1 MEMDTQLLYRGI
13 AGSMLGLLLWAGCG
27 SPVAQSEDGEY
38 SRDNQELLVRM
49 TIESYI
55 DSALFF
61 FFRTVDGRDSLFYRQ
76 YVYDV
81 TYAKPKDFYFH
92 IPAGLYRVYV
102 WGNLPVDHY
111 TARPPYAP
119 EDIFIDYSRGEEP
132 PGLYL
137 GASTL
142 DVGVDT
148 LNFSGLMIMTSS
160 VSLDIGKIPEGV
172 KQIRASLSNN
182 VAGVYVN
189 GEYSKKRTD
198 PPLAKTLSNLSAD
211 SSYRMHFFCFPG
223 VWDTSIEKSVL
234 SVVCYDESGQIVYSG
249 SSAPFEARPG
259 MNYNIGCS
267 FGKSAPAS
275 CKIFGPKNT
284 VYLEKRGL

>member
-1 MEMDTQLLYRGI
+1 MQLLYRGI
-13 AGSMLGLLLWAGCG
+13 AGSILGLLFLAGCS
-27 SPVAQSEDGEY
+27 SPVAESEDGEY

-61 FFRTVDGRDSLFYRQ
+61 FFRTVDGRDTLFYRQ
-76 YVYDV
+76 YVYDI
-81 TYAKPKDFYFH
+81 TYAQPKDFYFR

-102 WGNLPVDHY
+102 WGNLPADRY
-111 TARPPYAP
+111 TVRPPYAP

-137 GASTL
+137 GSSTL

-148 LNFSGLMIMTSS
+148 LDFSGLIIMTSS

-172 KQIRASLSNN
+172 ENIRASLSNN
-182 VAGVYVN
+182 AAGVYVN
-189 GEYSKKRTD
+189 GTYSKERTD
-198 PPLAKTLSNLSAD
+198 PPLAKTLSNLSVD
-211 SSYRMHFFCFPG
+211 SSYRIHFFCFPG
-223 VWDTSIEKSVL
+223 VWNASIEKSVL
-234 SVVCYDESGQIVYSG
+234 SVVCYDEAGRVLYSG

-267 FGKSAPAS
+267 FGKPAPAS
-275 CKIFGPKNT
+275 CGTRGSGNM
-284 VYLEKRGL
+284 VYLEKRSL